1 MQFVTSVM
9 KDAFL
14 NLQSRKAGKLIF
26 LGSNEVTRDDEQYGA
41 VRSWIKM
48 RLEKDSVKWENAR

>member
-14 NLQSRKAGKLIF
+14 NLRNRRAGKLIF
-26 LGSNEVTRDDEQYGA
+26 LGSNEVTRDGEQYGA
-41 VRSWIKM
+41 ARSWINL
-48 RLEKDSVKWENAR
+48 RFEKDSVKLENTR